1 MRKSGNSINF
11 IDKAIV
17 FDFDGVILD
26 TDEHLYK
33 VFSNARN
40 YFNLKKITKSQ
51 FKREFEKNPKYILQ
65 CEKFLLKIPFLIRV
79 TKEIRRNARSIE
91 LTPGFEELIKDCFS
105 DFVLFVCSHNLSF
118 IINRTL
124 RSHGL
129 ETYFKTI
136 FSTGFLYKKRE
147 ILKNI
152 SKHYS
157 RLDVLFI
164 TDTPSDVKEAKIIG
178 IKTVAVSF
186 GIALAKDLKEAKPD
200 KIVKNITELKKYIS
214 EFKSA

>member
-1 MRKSGNSINF
+1 MRKPGNSINF

-26 TDEHLYK
+26 TDEYLYK
-33 VFSNARN
+33 AFSNARS
-40 YFNLKKITKSQ
+40 YFKLKKITKSQ
-51 FKREFEKNPKYILQ
+51 FKREFEKNPKYILK
-65 CEKFLLKIPFLIRV
+65 CEKLLLKIPFSIRV
-79 TKEIRRNARSIE
+79 ISEIQRNARNIK

-105 DFVLFVCSHNLSF
+105 DFVLFVCSHNIGF
-118 IINRTL
+118 IIGKVL
-124 RSHGL
+124 KSYGL

-147 ILKNI
+147 VLKRI
-152 SKHYS
+152 SQHYS
-157 RLDVLFI
+157 RMDVLFI

-186 GIALAKDLKEAKPD
+186 GIALTKDLKKAKPD
-200 KIVKNITELKKYIS
+200 KIVKNIKELRKYIS
-214 EFKSA
+214 EFKNT